1 MSREN
6 ALKCK
11 YLPSL
16 YRIHRYINPGM
27 QVITGAALGI
37 GKRSAECFAEA
48 GAKVFLIDINVKAG
62 TSAAQG
68 IQTKGGDASFVECD
82 VTNATAVKQA
92 FEIVVKKAGRID
104 ILVNSAGGYHTEL
117 MIANTPEEEWDTVID
132 RNLKSV
138 FLTAKTVIP
147 IFQKQQ
153 SGRIINLGSMAGLT
167 TLAPSSSPYA
177 AAKAGVHALTRVLA
191 FELGKYGVT
200 VNAIAPGT
208 TATERVIAVR
218 SEEQRK
224 MIGKSTLVGRI
235 AEVEDMVGWILF
247 LAAPESGYLTGQTIA
262 VNGGRLMV

>member
-1 MSREN
+1 MGKTIFDFSN
-6 ALKCK
+6 QVA
-11 YLPSL
+11 
-16 YRIHRYINPGM
+16 
-27 QVITGAALGI
+27 VITGAALGI

-48 GAKVFLIDINVKAG
+48 GAKVILIDIDMKGGV
-62 TSAAQG
+62 SAAQG
-68 IQTKGGDASFVECD
+68 IQTRGGDASFIECD
-82 VTNATAVKQA
+82 VTNAAAVNQA
-92 FEIVVKKAGRID
+92 FETVLNKAGRID
-104 ILVNSAGGYHTEL
+104 ILVNSAGGFYTQF
-117 MIANTPEEEWDTVID
+117 ATVDTPEEEWDAVVG

-138 FLTAKTVIP
+138 FLTAKAVVP

-167 TLAPSSSPYA
+167 TLNPASPPYA
-177 AAKAGVHALTRVLA
+177 AAKAGVHCLTRVLA

-218 SEEQRK
+218 NEEQRK
-224 MIGKSTLVGRI
+224 MIGKATLLGRI